1 MSYIRFSHSRNP
13 RFENLVLSYL
23 EILEIRLWRICVF
36 FDMVRQ
42 VDSHQQVI
50 ITPRNTEGFRIWKF
64 GHVSFPANNDALSTR
79 PVSLPGPRRALGV
92 SVRMSTKSTIEHFH
106 YAGNL
111 QGTPTW
117 LCTKCLPDKAQLQS
131 CDGVNV
137 ASSCEFQEH
146 QQ

>member
-50 ITPRNTEGFRIWKF
+50 ITPRNTEGFRILKF
-64 GHVSFPANNDALSTR
+64 AYVSFPANNDALSTR
-79 PVSLPGPRRALGV
+79 PVSLPCPRRALGV
-92 SVRMSTKSTIEHFH
+92 SVGMSTKSTIEHFH
-106 YAGNL
+106 YAGN
-111 QGTPTW
+111 
-117 LCTKCLPDKAQLQS
+117 
-131 CDGVNV
+131 
-137 ASSCEFQEH
+137 F
-146 QQ
+146 